1 MGLLTPQ
8 TTHEEILVLYQ
19 EVYQLKRDPGEVQ
32 CSEDI
37 AEETHAEILEV
48 LRECLWHRQGTIQ
61 PERETR

>member
-8 TTHEEILVLYQ
+8 TTHEGILAMYQ
-19 EVYQLKRDPGEVQ
+19 EVYQLKRDPREVH

-37 AEETHAEILEV
+37 VEETHAEILEV
-48 LRECLWHRQGTIQ
+48 LRECLWCRQGPAQ